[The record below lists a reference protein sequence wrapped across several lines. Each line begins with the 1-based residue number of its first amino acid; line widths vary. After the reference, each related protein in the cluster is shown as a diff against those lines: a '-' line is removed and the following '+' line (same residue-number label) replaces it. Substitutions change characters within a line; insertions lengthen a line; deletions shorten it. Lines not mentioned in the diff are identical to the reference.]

1 MSDGKVV
8 IETDL
13 DSSGV
18 ESGLSR
24 LQGTITKG
32 IAAIGIGKLFS
43 EAVKTGMDFEAQMSR
58 VKAISGATGE
68 EFAKLKEQAK
78 QLGADTA
85 FSATEA
91 AEGMEN
97 LASAGFSTSEIMAAM
112 PGMLN
117 LAASSGEDL
126 AGSADIAASTLR
138 GFGLGQSC
146 AGHV

>member
-24 LQGTITKG
+24 LKGTVAKG
-32 IAAIGIGKLFS
+32 VAAIGIGKIFS

-68 EFAKLKEQAK
+68 
-78 QLGADTA
+78 
-85 FSATEA
+85 
-91 AEGMEN
+91 
-97 LASAGFSTSEIMAAM
+97 
-112 PGMLN
+112 
-117 LAASSGEDL
+117 
-126 AGSADIAASTLR
+126 
-138 GFGLGQSC
+138 
-146 AGHV
+146 